1 LTPYAGADKIT
12 GSFHSRGVARVI
24 GKTVSHYRVLDSL
37 GSGGMGE
44 VFRAEDLRLGRPV
57 ALKFLPREMEADVQ
71 ALERF
76 QREAR
81 TASSLNHAHICTIY
95 AVDEQDGRHFIVME
109 LLEGETLKQRIEGR
123 PMKPVPLLELAIQI
137 ADALEAAHSKGIVHR
152 DIKPANIFVTMRDQ
166 AKVLDFGLAKQ
177 GTVRARAGAAG
188 LSVMDT
194 AADDSQLTSA
204 GSTVGT
210 VAYMSPEQARGEP
223 VDYRT
228 DIFSFGSVLYEMAT
242 GAVPFPGATSAVV
255 FDGILHQT
263 PPPPQRLNP
272 ALPADLE
279 RIIQKAMEKDRLLR
293 YQGASELRT
302 DLMRLKRDLD
312 SGRTRTAGSDGS
324 RAAAQRP
331 ERSLAVLYF
340 ENLSRAKE
348 DEYFR
353 DGMTEDVITELA
365 NISEIRVFP
374 RPSVLRYRDKPV
386 VPAEI
391 GHELNAAYVLGGSLR
406 VAGNRLRVNANLVE
420 TATGLTLWAKR
431 FDREMQDVFEV
442 QDEIARSIAEAL
454 RVTLSPQEHDAIA
467 ARPTENLEAYDCYL
481 RGRNYT
487 RRENL
492 EFAMQ
497 MFEKA
502 INLDPNFAL
511 AHAGLGNICGLI
523 YEIHD
528 HQPRWIG
535 KGLEACDRALSID
548 PNLAEALSARAR
560 IFYAEKKYDE
570 AIRYAKL
577 AIGRKVDCE
586 GAYTVL
592 ARTYFS
598 SDRFEE
604 GAALLDAALAASG
617 DDYNVYV
624 PFLNILG
631 KLGRAAELKV
641 LEARLLK
648 VLEQQLEVVPEDVR
662 ARILL
667 AARYAVVARRTDA
680 VRELEKAVTMRFND
694 PNVLYNAACAYGI
707 MSMKRE
713 TLEMLKKAKAAGYAN
728 LDWAR
733 RDPDLTCVHD
743 EPEFQQ
749 MFISS

>member
-1 LTPYAGADKIT
+1 M
-12 GSFHSRGVARVI
+12 I
-24 GKTVSHYRVLDSL
+24 GKTVSHYRVLGSL
-37 GSGGMGE
+37 GAGGMGE
-44 VFRAEDLRLGRPV
+44 VFKAEDLRLGRPV
-57 ALKFLPREMEADVQ
+57 ALKFLPEDMLSDAQ

-81 TASSLNHAHICTIY
+81 TASSLNHPHICTIY
-95 AVDEQDGRHFIVME
+95 AVDEHEGRHFIIME
-109 LLEGETLKQRIEGR
+109 LLEGETLKQRIEGK
-123 PMKPVPLLELAIQI
+123 PMKPAPLLELAIQI
-137 ADALEAAHSKGIVHR
+137 ADALETAHAKGIVHR
-152 DIKPANIFVTMRDQ
+152 DIKPANIFVTVRGQ
-166 AKVLDFGLAKQ
+166 AKVLDFGLAKLEKPRV
-177 GTVRARAGAAG
+177 GE

-194 AADDSQLTSA
+194 AAAGAQLTSA
-204 GSTVGT
+204 GTTVGT

-223 VDYRT
+223 LDQRT

-242 GAVPFPGATSAVV
+242 GAVPFPGSTSAVI
-255 FDGILHQT
+255 FDGILRQA
-263 PPPPQRLNP
+263 PSPPQRLNP
-272 ALPADLE
+272 ALPGDLD
-279 RIIQKAMEKDRLLR
+279 RIIQKAMEKERQLR
-293 YQGASELRT
+293 YQGAQELRT
-302 DLMRLKRDLD
+302 DLMRVKRDLD
-312 SGRTRTAGSDGS
+312 SGKTRSAGSESG
-324 RAAAQRP
+324 RVATRQP
-331 ERSLAVLYF
+331 ERSVAVLYF
-340 ENLSRAKE
+340 ENLSGAK
-348 DEYFR
+348 DYEYFR
-353 DGMTEDVITELA
+353 DGMTEDIITELA

-374 RPSVLRYRDKPV
+374 RPSVVSYRDKPTS
-386 VPAEI
+386 PAQV
-391 GHELNAAYVLGGSLR
+391 GQDLNAAYVLGGSLR

-420 TATGLTLWAKR
+420 TATGLNLWAKR
-431 FDREMQDVFEV
+431 YDREMQDVFEV

-454 RVTLSPQEHDAIA
+454 RITLSPQEHDAIA
-467 ARPTENLEAYDCYL
+467 SRPTENLEAYDCYL

-528 HQPRWIG
+528 HQARWTE

-577 AIGRKVDCE
+577 AIGRKADCE
-586 GAYTVL
+586 GAYNVL
-592 ARTYFS
+592 ARTYFA
-598 SDRFEE
+598 SDRLEE
-604 GAALLDAALAASG
+604 GAALLDAALAGSG

-631 KLGRAAELKV
+631 KLERTELRKT
-641 LEARLLK
+641 LQSRFLK

-667 AARYAVVARRTDA
+667 AINYALVARRTDA

-694 PNVLYNAACAYGI
+694 PNVLYNAACCYGI
-707 MSMKRE
+707 MNMKRE
-713 TLEMLKKAKAAGYAN
+713 TLEMLKKAKTAGYAN
-728 LDWAR
+728 LDWVK
-733 RDPDLTCVHD
+733 RDPDLACVHD
-743 EPEFQQ
+743 EPEFEQL
-749 MFISS
+749 FTSH

>member
-1 LTPYAGADKIT
+1 M
-12 GSFHSRGVARVI
+12 I
-24 GKTVSHYRVLDSL
+24 GKTVSHYRVLGSL

-44 VFRAEDLRLGRPV
+44 VFKAEDLRLGRSV
-57 ALKFLPREMEADVQ
+57 ALKFLPEDMQADVQ

-81 TASSLNHAHICTIY
+81 TASSLNHPHICTIY
-95 AVDEQDGRHFIVME
+95 AVDEHEGKHFIIME
-109 LLEGETLKQRIEGR
+109 LLEGETLKQRIEGKPMR
-123 PMKPVPLLELAIQI
+123 PAPLLELAIQI
-137 ADALEAAHSKGIVHR
+137 ADALEAAHAKGIVHR
-152 DIKPANIFVTMRDQ
+152 DIKPANIFVTGRGQ
-166 AKVLDFGLAKQ
+166 AKVLDFGLAKL
-177 GTVRARAGAAG
+177 GKPRAGE

-194 AADDSQLTSA
+194 AAAGAQLTSA
-204 GSTVGT
+204 GTTVGT

-223 VDYRT
+223 LDQRT

-242 GAVPFPGATSAVV
+242 GAVPFPGSTSAVI
-255 FDGILHQT
+255 FDGILRQA
-263 PPPPQRLNP
+263 PSPPQRLNP
-272 ALPADLE
+272 SLPADLD
-279 RIIQKAMEKDRLLR
+279 RIIQKAMEKERQLR
-293 YQGASELRT
+293 YQGAQELRT
-302 DLMRLKRDLD
+302 DLIRLKRDLD
-312 SGRTRTAGSDGS
+312 SGKTHSAGSESG
-324 RAAAQRP
+324 RVTARQP
-331 ERSLAVLYF
+331 ERSVAVLYF
-340 ENLSRAKE
+340 ENLSGAK
-348 DEYFR
+348 DYEYFR
-353 DGMTEDVITELA
+353 DGMTEDIITELA

-374 RPSVLRYRDKPV
+374 RPSVVSYRDKQASPTQ
-386 VPAEI
+386 I
-391 GHELNAAYVLGGSLR
+391 GQELNAAYVLGGSLR

-420 TATGLTLWAKR
+420 TASGLNVWAKR
-431 FDREMQDVFEV
+431 YDREMQDVFEV
-442 QDEIARSIAEAL
+442 QDEIARAIAEAL
-454 RVTLSPQEHDAIA
+454 RVTLSPQEHQAIA

-528 HQPRWIG
+528 HQPRWTE

-577 AIGRKVDCE
+577 AIGRKADCE
-586 GAYTVL
+586 GAYNVL
-592 ARTYFS
+592 ARTYFA
-598 SDRFEE
+598 SDRLEE
-604 GAALLDAALAASG
+604 GASLLDAALAASS

-631 KLGRAAELKV
+631 KLERTEQRKSLQT
-641 LEARLLK
+641 RFLK

-667 AARYAVVARRTDA
+667 AINYALVARRTDA

-694 PNVLYNAACAYGI
+694 PNVLYNAACCYGI
-707 MSMKRE
+707 MNMKRE
-713 TLEMLKKAKAAGYAN
+713 TLEMLKKAKTAGYAN
-728 LDWAR
+728 LDWVR
-733 RDPDLTCVHD
+733 RDPDLSCVHD
-743 EPEFQQ
+743 EPEFELL
-749 MFISS
+749 FTSH

>member
-1 LTPYAGADKIT
+1 M
-12 GSFHSRGVARVI
+12 I

-37 GSGGMGE
+37 GAGGMGE

-57 ALKFLPREMEADVQ
+57 ALKFLPQEMEADAQ

-81 TASSLNHAHICTIY
+81 TSSSLNHPHICTIY
-95 AVDEQDGRHFIVME
+95 AVDEHEGRHFIVME
-109 LLEGETLKQRIEGR
+109 LLEGETLKSRIDGR
-123 PMKPVPLLELAIQI
+123 PLKAEILLDLAIQI
-137 ADALEAAHSKGIVHR
+137 ADALEAAHAKGIVHR
-152 DIKPANIFVTMRDQ
+152 DIKPANIFVTARGQ
-166 AKVLDFGLAKQ
+166 AKVLDFGLAKLEVARQ
-177 GTVRARAGAAG
+177 RAGAD

-194 AADDSQLTSA
+194 AVDATQLTSA

-210 VAYMSPEQARGEP
+210 VAYMSPEQARGESL
-223 VDYRT
+223 DLRT
-228 DIFSFGSVLYEMAT
+228 DIFSFGAVLYEMAT
-242 GAVPFPGATSAVV
+242 GAVPFPGSTSAVV
-255 FDGILHQT
+255 FDGILRQT
-263 PPPPQRLNP
+263 PTPPLRLNP
-272 ALPADLE
+272 ALPAELE
-279 RIIQKAMEKDRLLR
+279 RTIQKAMEKDRRLR
-293 YQGASELRT
+293 TQGASELRT
-302 DLMRLKRDLD
+302 DLMRVKRDLD
-312 SGRTRTAGSDGS
+312 SGKTPAAKSDSG
-324 RAAAQRP
+324 RAAAQNP
-331 ERSLAVLYF
+331 ERSVAVLYF
-340 ENLSRAKE
+340 ENLSGSKD

-365 NISEIRVFP
+365 NIREIRVFP
-374 RPSVLRYRDKPV
+374 RPSVLGYRDKPV
-386 VPAEI
+386 APAQV
-391 GHELNAAYVLGGSLR
+391 GNELNAAYVLGGSLR
-406 VAGNRLRVNANLVE
+406 RAGNRLRVNANLVE
-420 TATGLTLWAKR
+420 TATGLTIWAKR
-431 FDREMQDVFEV
+431 YDREMQDVFEV

-454 RVTLSPQEHDAIA
+454 RVTLSPQEHSAIA
-467 ARPTENLEAYDCYL
+467 AKPTENLEAYDCYL
-481 RGRNYT
+481 RGRNYA

-502 INLDPNFAL
+502 ITLDPNFAL
-511 AHAGLGNICGLI
+511 AHAGLGDICGLI
-523 YEIHD
+523 YQIHD
-528 HQPRWIG
+528 HQPRWIE

-548 PNLAEALSARAR
+548 SNLAEALSARAR
-560 IFYAEKKYDE
+560 IFYAEQKYDE

-577 AIGRKVDCE
+577 AIGRKADCE

-598 SDRFEE
+598 ADRLEE

-631 KLGRAAELKV
+631 KLERTADRKTLQ
-641 LEARLLK
+641 ARLLK
-648 VLEQQLEVVPEDVR
+648 VLEQQLELVPEDVR

-667 AARYAVVARRTDA
+667 AVNYALVARRTDA

-713 TLEMLKKAKAAGYAN
+713 ALEMLKKAKAAGYAN
-728 LDWAR
+728 LEWAK
-733 RDPDLTCVHD
+733 RDPDLLCVQD

-749 MFISS
+749 LFVTS

>member
-1 LTPYAGADKIT
+1 
-12 GSFHSRGVARVI
+12 VI
-24 GKTVSHYRVLDSL
+24 GKTVSHYRVLARL
-37 GSGGMGE
+37 GGGGMGE

-57 ALKFLPREMEADVQ
+57 ALKFLPLEMESDAQ

-81 TASSLNHAHICTIY
+81 TASSLNHPHICTIY
-95 AVDEQDGRHFIVME
+95 AVDEHDGRHFIAME
-109 LLEGETLKQRIEGR
+109 LLEGETLKHRIEGR
-123 PMKPVPLLELAIQI
+123 PMKAEPLLDLAIQI
-137 ADALEAAHSKGIVHR
+137 ADALEAAHAKSIVHR
-152 DIKPANIFVTMRDQ
+152 DIKPANIFVTARGQ
-166 AKVLDFGLAKQ
+166 AKVLDFGLAKLEAA
-177 GTVRARAGAAG
+177 RLRAGAE
-188 LSVMDT
+188 LSAMDT
-194 AADDSQLTSA
+194 AAADLQLTGA

-223 VDYRT
+223 LDLRS
-228 DIFSFGSVLYEMAT
+228 DIFSFGAVLYEMAT
-242 GAVPFPGATSAVV
+242 GAVPFAGSTSAVI
-255 FDGILHQT
+255 FDGILRQT
-263 PPPPQRLNP
+263 PPPPLRLNP
-272 ALPADLE
+272 VLPAELE
-279 RIIQKAMEKDRLLR
+279 RIIQKAMEKDRRMR
-293 YQGASELRT
+293 YQSASELRA
-302 DLMRLKRDLD
+302 DLMRLERDLESGKASVVRSD
-312 SGRTRTAGSDGS
+312 SGRT
-324 RAAAQRP
+324 AAQHP

-340 ENLSRAKE
+340 ENLSGAKD

-365 NISEIRVFP
+365 NIRDIRVFP
-374 RPSVLRYRDKPV
+374 RPSVLGYRDKPV
-386 VPAEI
+386 APTQV
-391 GHELNAAYVLGGSLR
+391 GNELSAAYVLGGSLR
-406 VAGNRLRVNANLVE
+406 RAGNRLRVNANLVE
-420 TATGLTLWAKR
+420 TATGLTIWAKR
-431 FDREMQDVFEV
+431 YDREMQDVFEV

-454 RVTLSPQEHDAIA
+454 RVTLSPQEHDALA
-467 ARPTENLEAYDCYL
+467 ARPTANLEAYDCYL

-502 INLDPNFAL
+502 ISLDPNFAL

-528 HQPRWIG
+528 HQPRWIE

-548 PNLAEALSARAR
+548 PNLAEALSARGR

-598 SDRFEE
+598 SDRLEE
-604 GAALLDAALAASG
+604 GAALLEMALSASG

-631 KLGRAAELKV
+631 KLERSAELKALEIRMVQV
-641 LEARLLK
+641 LEK
-648 VLEQQLEVVPEDVR
+648 QLELVPEDVR

-667 AARYAVVARRTDA
+667 AVNYAKVARRTDA
-680 VRELEKAVTMRFND
+680 VRELERAVTMRFND
-694 PNVLYNAACAYGI
+694 PNVLYNAACVYGI
-707 MSMKRE
+707 MSMKKE

-728 LDWAR
+728 MEWAN
-733 RDPDLTCVHD
+733 RDPDLACVHD
-743 EPEFQQ
+743 APEFRQL
-749 MFISS
+749 FASS

>member
-1 LTPYAGADKIT
+1 M
-12 GSFHSRGVARVI
+12 I

-37 GSGGMGE
+37 GAGGMGE

-57 ALKFLPREMEADVQ
+57 ALKFLPQEMEADAQ

-81 TASSLNHAHICTIY
+81 TSSSLNHPHICTIY
-95 AVDEQDGRHFIVME
+95 AVDEHEGRHFIVME
-109 LLEGETLKQRIEGR
+109 LLEGETLKSRIDGR
-123 PMKPVPLLELAIQI
+123 PLKAEILLDLAIQI
-137 ADALEAAHSKGIVHR
+137 ADALEAAHAKGIVHR
-152 DIKPANIFVTMRDQ
+152 DIKPANIFVTARGQ
-166 AKVLDFGLAKQ
+166 AKVLDFGLAKLE
-177 GTVRARAGAAG
+177 VARQRSGAD

-194 AADDSQLTSA
+194 AVDATQLTSA

-210 VAYMSPEQARGEP
+210 VAYMSPEQARGESL
-223 VDYRT
+223 DLRT
-228 DIFSFGSVLYEMAT
+228 DIFSFGAVLYEMAT
-242 GAVPFPGATSAVV
+242 GAVPFPGSTSAVV
-255 FDGILHQT
+255 FDGILRQT
-263 PPPPQRLNP
+263 PTPPLRLNP
-272 ALPADLE
+272 ALPAELE
-279 RIIQKAMEKDRLLR
+279 RTIQKAMEKDRRLR
-293 YQGASELRT
+293 TQGASELRT
-302 DLMRLKRDLD
+302 DLMRVKRDLD
-312 SGRTRTAGSDGS
+312 SGKTPAAKSDSG
-324 RAAAQRP
+324 RAAAQNP
-331 ERSLAVLYF
+331 ERSVAVLYF
-340 ENLSRAKE
+340 ENLSGSKD

-365 NISEIRVFP
+365 NIREIRVFP
-374 RPSVLRYRDKPV
+374 RPSVLGYRDKPV
-386 VPAEI
+386 APAQV
-391 GHELNAAYVLGGSLR
+391 GNELNAAYVLGGSLR
-406 VAGNRLRVNANLVE
+406 RAGNRLRVNANLVE
-420 TATGLTLWAKR
+420 TATGLTIWAKR
-431 FDREMQDVFEV
+431 YDREMQDVFEV

-454 RVTLSPQEHDAIA
+454 RVTLSPQEHSAIA
-467 ARPTENLEAYDCYL
+467 AKPTENLEAYDCYL
-481 RGRNYT
+481 RGRNYA

-511 AHAGLGNICGLI
+511 AHAGLGDICGLI
-523 YEIHD
+523 YQIHD
-528 HQPRWIG
+528 HQPRWIE

-548 PNLAEALSARAR
+548 SNLAEALSARAR
-560 IFYAEKKYDE
+560 IFYAEQKYDE

-577 AIGRKVDCE
+577 AIGRKADCE

-598 SDRFEE
+598 ADRLEE

-631 KLGRAAELKV
+631 KLERTADRKTLQ
-641 LEARLLK
+641 ARLLK
-648 VLEQQLEVVPEDVR
+648 VLEQQLELVPEDVR

-667 AARYAVVARRTDA
+667 AVNYALVARRTDA

-713 TLEMLKKAKAAGYAN
+713 ALEMLKKAKAAGYAN
-728 LDWAR
+728 LEWAK
-733 RDPDLTCVHD
+733 RDPDLVCVQD

-749 MFISS
+749 LFATS

>member
-1 LTPYAGADKIT
+1 MT
-12 GSFHSRGVARVI
+12 
-24 GKTVSHYRVLDSL
+24 GKTVSHYRVLASL

-44 VFRAEDLRLGRPV
+44 VFKAEDLRLGRAV
-57 ALKFLPREMEADVQ
+57 ALKFLPQEMESDAQ

-81 TASSLNHAHICTIY
+81 TASSLNHPHICTIY
-95 AVDEQDGRHFIVME
+95 AVDEHEGRHFIAME
-109 LLEGETLKQRIEGR
+109 LLEGETLKHRIEGR
-123 PMKPVPLLELAIQI
+123 PMKAEPLLGLAIQI
-137 ADALEAAHSKGIVHR
+137 ADALEAAHAKSIVHR
-152 DIKPANIFVTMRDQ
+152 DIKPANIFVTARGQ
-166 AKVLDFGLAKQ
+166 AKVLDFGLAKLEAA
-177 GTVRARAGAAG
+177 RFRAGAG
-188 LSVMDT
+188 LSAMDT
-194 AADDSQLTSA
+194 AAADMQLTGA

-210 VAYMSPEQARGEP
+210 VAYMSPEQARGEALDP
-223 VDYRT
+223 RS
-228 DIFSFGSVLYEMAT
+228 DIFSFGAVLYEMAT
-242 GAVPFPGATSAVV
+242 GTVPFSGSTSAVI
-255 FDGILHQT
+255 FDGILRQT
-263 PPPPQRLNP
+263 PAPPLRLNP
-272 ALPADLE
+272 ALPAELE
-279 RIIQKAMEKDRLLR
+279 RIIQKAMEKDRRMR
-293 YQGASELRT
+293 YQSASELRA
-302 DLMRLKRDLD
+302 DLLRLERDLASGKATAARSD
-312 SGRTRTAGSDGS
+312 SGR
-324 RAAAQRP
+324 AAAHHA

-340 ENLSRAKE
+340 ENLSGAKD

-365 NISEIRVFP
+365 NINDIRVFP
-374 RPSVLRYRDKPV
+374 RPSVLGYRDKPV
-386 VPAEI
+386 VPAQV
-391 GHELNAAYVLGGSLR
+391 GNELNAAYVLGGSLR
-406 VAGNRLRVNANLVE
+406 RAGNRLRVNANLVE
-420 TATGLTLWAKR
+420 TATGLTIWAKR
-431 FDREMQDVFEV
+431 YDREMQDVFEV

-481 RGRNYT
+481 RGRSYT

-502 INLDPNFAL
+502 ISLDSNFAL

-528 HQPRWIG
+528 HQLRWIE

-577 AIGRKVDCE
+577 AIGRKADCE

-598 SDRFEE
+598 SDRLEE
-604 GAALLDAALAASG
+604 GAALLDMALAASG

-631 KLGRAAELKV
+631 KLKRTTELKA
-641 LEARLLK
+641 LEARVVK
-648 VLEQQLEVVPEDVR
+648 VLEQQLELVPEDVR

-667 AARYAVVARRTDA
+667 AVNYAKVARRTDA

-694 PNVLYNAACAYGI
+694 PNVLYNAACVYGI
-707 MSMKRE
+707 MGMKKE

-728 LDWAR
+728 MDWAN
-733 RDPDLTCVHD
+733 RDPDLACVRD

-749 MFISS
+749 LFASS

>member
-1 LTPYAGADKIT
+1 M
-12 GSFHSRGVARVI
+12 I

-44 VFRAEDLRLGRPV
+44 VFKAEDLNLGRAV
-57 ALKFLPREMEADVQ
+57 ALKFLPQEMETDVQ

-76 QREAR
+76 KREAR
-81 TASSLNHAHICTIY
+81 TASSLNHPHICTIY
-95 AVDEQDGRHFIVME
+95 AVDEHEGRHFIAME
-109 LLEGETLKQRIEGR
+109 LLEGETLQQRIEGR
-123 PMKPVPLLELAIQI
+123 SMKAEPLLDLAIQI
-137 ADALEAAHSKGIVHR
+137 ADALEAAHAKGIVHR
-152 DIKPANIFVTMRDQ
+152 DIKPANIFVTARGQ
-166 AKVLDFGLAKQ
+166 AKVRVFGLAKLEAA
-177 GTVRARAGAAG
+177 RPRAGQG
-188 LSVMDT
+188 LSAMDT
-194 AADDSQLTSA
+194 AAANAHLTGA

-210 VAYMSPEQARGEP
+210 AAYMSPEQARGESL
-223 VDYRT
+223 DLRS
-228 DIFSFGSVLYEMAT
+228 DIFSFGAVLYEMAT
-242 GAVPFPGATSAVV
+242 GAVPFPGSTSAVI
-255 FDGILHQT
+255 FDGILRQAPM
-263 PPPPQRLNP
+263 PPLRLNP
-272 ALPADLE
+272 ALPAELE
-279 RIIQKAMEKDRLLR
+279 RIIQKAMEKDRRLR

-312 SGRTRTAGSDGS
+312 SGSASAVRSDSS
-324 RAAAQRP
+324 RAAAHRQ

-340 ENLSRAKE
+340 ENLSGAKD

-365 NISEIRVFP
+365 NINDIRVFP
-374 RPSVLRYRDKPV
+374 RPSVLGYRDKPV
-386 VPAEI
+386 APTQV
-391 GHELNAAYVLGGSLR
+391 GNELNAAYVLGGSLR
-406 VAGNRLRVNANLVE
+406 RAGNRLRVNANLVE
-420 TATGLTLWAKR
+420 TATGLTIWAKR
-431 FDREMQDVFEV
+431 YDREMQDVFEV

-502 INLDPNFAL
+502 ISLDPNFAL

-528 HQPRWIG
+528 HQPRWIE

-560 IFYAEKKYDE
+560 IFYAEQKYDE
-570 AIRYAKL
+570 AVRYAKL

-598 SDRFEE
+598 SDRLEE

-631 KLGRAAELKV
+631 KLQRTAELKA
-641 LEARLLK
+641 LEARVVK

-667 AARYAVVARRTDA
+667 AVNYAKVARRTDA

-694 PNVLYNAACAYGI
+694 PNVLYNAACVYGI
-707 MSMKRE
+707 MSLKRE
-713 TLEMLKKAKAAGYAN
+713 TLEMLRKAKAAGYAN
-728 LDWAR
+728 MEWAK
-733 RDPDLTCVHD
+733 RDPDLACVHG
-743 EPEFQQ
+743 ESEFQQ
-749 MFISS
+749 LFASS

>member
-1 LTPYAGADKIT
+1 M
-12 GSFHSRGVARVI
+12 I
-24 GKTVSHYRVLDSL
+24 GKTVSHYRVLGSL

-44 VFRAEDLRLGRPV
+44 VFKAEDLRLGRSV
-57 ALKFLPREMEADVQ
+57 ALKFLPEDMQADVQ

-81 TASSLNHAHICTIY
+81 TASSLNHPHICTIY
-95 AVDEQDGRHFIVME
+95 AVDEHEGKHFIIME
-109 LLEGETLKQRIEGR
+109 LLEGETLKQRIEGKPMR
-123 PMKPVPLLELAIQI
+123 PAPLLELAIQI
-137 ADALEAAHSKGIVHR
+137 ADALEAAHAKGIVHR
-152 DIKPANIFVTMRDQ
+152 DIKPANIFVTGRGQ
-166 AKVLDFGLAKQ
+166 AKVLDFGLAKL
-177 GTVRARAGAAG
+177 GKPRAGE

-194 AADDSQLTSA
+194 AAAGAQLTSA
-204 GSTVGT
+204 GTTVGT

-223 VDYRT
+223 LDQRT

-242 GAVPFPGATSAVV
+242 GAVPFPGSTSAVI
-255 FDGILHQT
+255 FDGILRQA
-263 PPPPQRLNP
+263 PSPPQRLNP
-272 ALPADLE
+272 SLPADLD
-279 RIIQKAMEKDRLLR
+279 RIIQKAMEKERQLR
-293 YQGASELRT
+293 YQGAQELRT
-302 DLMRLKRDLD
+302 DLIRLKRDLD
-312 SGRTRTAGSDGS
+312 SGKTHSAGSESG
-324 RAAAQRP
+324 RVAARQP
-331 ERSLAVLYF
+331 ERSVAVLYF
-340 ENLSRAKE
+340 ENLSGAK
-348 DEYFR
+348 DYEYFR
-353 DGMTEDVITELA
+353 DGMTEDIITELA

-374 RPSVLRYRDKPV
+374 RPSVVSYRDKQASPTQ
-386 VPAEI
+386 I
-391 GHELNAAYVLGGSLR
+391 GQELNAAYVLGGSLR

-420 TATGLTLWAKR
+420 TASGLNVWAKR
-431 FDREMQDVFEV
+431 YDREMQDVFEV
-442 QDEIARSIAEAL
+442 QDEIARAIAEAL
-454 RVTLSPQEHDAIA
+454 RVTLSPQEHQAIA

-528 HQPRWIG
+528 HQPRWTE

-577 AIGRKVDCE
+577 AIGRKADCE
-586 GAYTVL
+586 GAYNVL
-592 ARTYFS
+592 ARTYFA
-598 SDRFEE
+598 SDRLEE
-604 GAALLDAALAASG
+604 GASLLDAALAASS

-631 KLGRAAELKV
+631 KLERTEQRKSLQT
-641 LEARLLK
+641 RFLK

-667 AARYAVVARRTDA
+667 AINYALVARRTDA

-694 PNVLYNAACAYGI
+694 PNVLYNAACCYGI
-707 MSMKRE
+707 MNMKRE
-713 TLEMLKKAKAAGYAN
+713 TLEMLKKAKTAGYAN
-728 LDWAR
+728 LDWVR
-733 RDPDLTCVHD
+733 RDPDLSCVHD
-743 EPEFQQ
+743 EPEFELL
-749 MFISS
+749 FTSH